1 MLALLQQSQTALLI
15 SAGLLGL
22 IVGSFLNVVIY
33 RLPIMMERRW
43 QAECASVTDD
53 ESNEVQPAGKP
64 AFNLMV
70 PGSACPSCDN
80 TLSIWENIPVLSY
93 LLQKGKCKHCASH
106 ISMQYPLVEILT
118 AVLSIVAVWYFG
130 YSWKSVAAL
139 VFTWSLVTLAIID
152 LKTQLLP
159 DQITLPLIWLGL
171 LINLNGN
178 GFTSYQHSLLGAVF
192 GYLTLWAI
200 YHLFR
205 LLTGKEGMGY
215 GDFKL
220 LAALGAWTGYT
231 ALPVTIILS
240 SLTGAVIGILLI
252 MTKQQ
257 NKGTPIPFGPFL
269 AIAGVIAFYWGEQIT
284 DAYLSFSGIT

>member
-1 MLALLQQSQTALLI
+1 MLALLQHSQTALLV

-43 QAECASVTDD
+43 QAECAALVDD
-53 ESNEVQPAGKP
+53 NHEATTEP

-70 PGSACPSCDN
+70 PGSACPSCN
-80 TLSIWENIPVLSY
+80 KPLSIWENIPILSY
-93 LLQKGKCKHCASH
+93 LLQKGQCKNCSAG
-106 ISMQYPLVEILT
+106 ISIQYPLVEILT
-118 AVLSIVAVWYFG
+118 AALSIVAVWHFG
-130 YSWKSVAAL
+130 YGWKSVAAL
-139 VFTWSLVTLAIID
+139 AFTWSLITLAIID

-171 LINLNGN
+171 LVNLNSS
-178 GFTSYQHSLLGAVF
+178 GFTHYAHSLLGAVF
-192 GYLTLWAI
+192 GYLSLWAI

-220 LAALGAWTGYT
+220 LAAIGAWLGYT

-240 SLTGAVIGILLI
+240 SFSGAVIGILLI
-252 MTKQQ
+252 VTKQQ
-257 NKGTPIPFGPFL
+257 NRGTPIPFGPFL
-269 AIAGVIAFYWGEQIT
+269 AIAGWIAFFWGEKIT
-284 DAYLSFSGIT
+284 DAYLTFSGIT

>member
-1 MLALLQQSQTALLI
+1 MI

-43 QAECASVTDD
+43 QAECASMDTGSIEQAKEQDAV
-53 ESNEVQPAGKP
+53 
-64 AFNLMV
+64 FNLML
-70 PGSACPSCDN
+70 PGSACPSCGN
-80 TLSIWENIPVLSY
+80 TLSIWENIPVFSY

-106 ISMQYPLVEILT
+106 ISIQYPLVEILT
-118 AVLSIVAVWYFG
+118 AILSVVAVWYFG

-139 VFTWSLVTLAIID
+139 AFTWSLITLAIID

-159 DQITLPLIWLGL
+159 DQITLPLLWLGL
-171 LINLNGN
+171 IVNLNN
-178 GFTSYQHSLLGAVF
+178 TGFTQYQQSVLGAVF
-192 GYLTLWAI
+192 GYLTLWSI

-220 LAALGAWTGYT
+220 LAAIGAWAGYT
-231 ALPVTIILS
+231 SLPVTIILS
-240 SLTGAVIGILLI
+240 SLTGTVIGILLI
-252 MTKQQ
+252 ITKQQ

-269 AIAGVIAFYWGEQIT
+269 AIAGWIAFYWGDKIT
-284 DAYLSFSGIT
+284 DAYLTFSGIS